1 MENLL
6 SFREVS
12 ERLGLS
18 IDTIRSYV
26 TQKKLSK
33 VSLSKRSVRI
43 RESELDKFIESSSE
57 PKRKAR

>member
-43 RESELDKFIESSSE
+43 REAELD
-57 PKRKAR
+57 

>member
-1 MENLL
+1 METLL

-18 IDTIRSYV
+18 IDTIRNYV
-26 TQKKLSK
+26 HQRKLTK

-43 RESELDKFIESSSE
+43 KESELVRFIEQGSE
-57 PKRKAR
+57 VRKAN

>member
-18 IDTIRSYV
+18 IDTIRNYV
-26 TQKKLSK
+26 SQKKLNK
-33 VSLSKRSVRI
+33 ISLSKRSVRI
-43 RESELDKFIESSSE
+43 KESDLARFIDQNSE
-57 PKRKAR
+57 VQKAS

>member
-26 TQKKLSK
+26 SQKKLNK
-33 VSLSKRSVRI
+33 ISLSKRSVRI
-43 RESELDKFIESSSE
+43 KESDLARFIEQGSE
-57 PKRKAR
+57 VRKAS